1 MKSLLGAALA
11 AVALLSAPAAA
22 LAQAA
27 APPAELAGP
36 EAGLVSGRLP
46 NGLRYLILPNRT
58 PRQGVSIRLHVA
70 AGSALETEAERGAAH
85 FVEHMAFQGSR
96 RFPGT
101 SADARFAAAGVST
114 GRDQNAF
121 TDVNGAL
128 YVFDMA
134 QVTGEKLDLAFAWMR
149 DAMDALTFDPAA
161 LERERGVVLQE
172 IAVRRTGSTELG
184 EAVQR
189 FVTPGLLAAGR
200 SPGGTEASVRALDAA
215 ALRRFHDRWYRPG
228 KTTLVIA
235 GDVEP
240 EAMRARIAAT
250 FDSWTAARPA
260 PAEPAPGAVDAARP
274 LSVFAITTPN
284 FAEGLV
290 QVCRAAPREPS
301 LAPGAALW
309 RRDGPLALWLQAL
322 QLRLRRLARASDAP
336 FTSATASRT
345 QPYRQASLTCLTAS
359 PKPGRWRDS
368 LSVLAEEA
376 RRLVRHGVTEGE
388 VARGRTELASAMAAS
403 AAQAETRASSSL
415 AASLLGA
422 ARENV
427 PAAAPAE
434 MRRTFALAEPAL
446 TAAAASDRFRTAWA
460 GPGGPVIVVI
470 STTPVTIAEVRAAWV
485 DAQARPEPAPPT
497 EEAAVA
503 WPYTDFGPRGAV
515 VSRTEMRDPDFTRL
529 EFRNGVRVNFK
540 RTTFL
545 RDRVDVR
552 ISVGAGQ
559 KELTPARQL
568 AASVGVTTLGDGGLG
583 RLDAEAMGRALSGK
597 VWSLSLGMGRTDFT
611 VAGATRPT
619 DLLLELQVLAA
630 FLTDPGFLP
639 DLERRVPLL
648 ADAADKSNRIE
659 PMRAAQ
665 IALNAALP
673 PPHVADPPSR
683 EAYAAV
689 KAADVAAALRPALTG
704 APLEVT
710 VVGDVDEAAAV
721 EALSATLGA
730 LPPRTSAARERADA
744 ETARYP
750 GASPP
755 PIRVT
760 HQGLRD
766 KAAVLVVWPLY
777 VWEPARQREARA
789 LTLLREVMSE
799 ALRTEL
805 RERLGITY
813 TPSVGLSLDR
823 GGDQG
828 SLSVAVQTGPEQA
841 EAAREAVLAV
851 AARFARDGVTAAE
864 LEKVRKPL
872 LEDTARRQ
880 EQNGW
885 WLTTLDGSWAYP
897 YKLEQQRT
905 WLPDYTGLTAAEV
918 GAAARRWLAAAPLT
932 ATAVPAPL
940 TASPPAVSPAPSPP
954 PGEPGPSPTSAASGA
969 RP

>member
-1 MKSLLGAALA
+1 MKFLLGAALA
-11 AVALLSAPAAA
+11 AAALLSGPAAA

-27 APPAELAGP
+27 PAPSAELAGP
-36 EAGLVSGRLP
+36 DAGLVSGRLP

-128 YVFDMA
+128 YVFDIA
-134 QVTGEKLDLAFAWMR
+134 QATGEKLDLAFAWMR
-149 DAMDALTFDPAA
+149 DAMDALAFDPAA
-161 LERERGVVLQE
+161 LDRERGVVLQE

-189 FVTPGLLAAGR
+189 FVTPGLLAASR
-200 SPGGTEASVRALDAA
+200 SPGGTEASVRALDAT
-215 ALRRFHDRWYRPG
+215 ALRAFHDRWYRPER
-228 KTTLVIA
+228 TVLVVA
-235 GDVEP
+235 GDVDA
-240 EAMRARIAAT
+240 EAMRVRIAEA
-250 FDSWTAARPA
+250 FGSWTAPQ
-260 PAEPAPGAVDAARP
+260 PPPVEPTPGAVDAARP

-290 QVCRAAPREPS
+290 QVCRAAPRDPA
-301 LAPGAALW
+301 LPPGVALW
-309 RRDGPLALWLQAL
+309 RRDGPLAIWLQAI
-322 QLRLRRLARASDAP
+322 QLRLRRLARAADAP
-336 FTSATASRT
+336 FTTASASRT
-345 QPYRQASLTCLTAS
+345 QPYRQAGLTCLTAS

-368 LSVLAEEA
+368 LLVLAEEG
-376 RRLVRHGVTEGE
+376 RRLAVHGVTEGE
-388 VARGRTELASAMAAS
+388 VARARTELGAAIAAS

-415 AASLLGA
+415 AASLLGGA
-422 ARENV
+422 LEGA
-427 PAAAPAE
+427 PTAAPAE
-434 MRRTFALAEPAL
+434 MQRTLALAEPSL
-446 TAAAASDRFRTAWA
+446 TAAAASDRFRGVWTA
-460 GPGGPVIVVI
+460 PGGPVIVVI
-470 STTPVTIAEVRAAWV
+470 STTPVTMAEVRDAWV
-485 DAQARPEPAPPT
+485 AAQAKPAPAPPT
-497 EEAAVA
+497 DEVAVT
-503 WPYTDFGPRGAV
+503 WPYTSFGAPGALV
-515 VSRTEMRDPDFTRL
+515 ARTAMSNPDFTRL
-529 EFRNGVRVNFK
+529 EFRNGLRVNFK

-552 ISVGAGQ
+552 VSFGAGQ
-559 KELTPARQL
+559 KELTPSRQL
-568 AASVGVTTLGDGGLG
+568 AALVGVTTLSDGALG
-583 RLDAEAMGRALSGK
+583 RLDAEALGRALSGK
-597 VWSLSLGMGRTDFT
+597 LWSLSLGVGRTEFT
-611 VAGATRPT
+611 VAGATRPA
-619 DLLLELQVLAA
+619 DLLTELQVVAA
-630 FLTDPGFLP
+630 FLTDPGFRP
-639 DLERRVPLL
+639 DLERRIPLL
-648 ADAADKSNRIE
+648 ADAADKTNRIE
-659 PMRAAQ
+659 PLRAAQ
-665 IALNAALP
+665 IALNASLP

-689 KAADVAAALRPALTG
+689 KASDVAAALRPALTT

-710 VVGDVDEAAAV
+710 VVGDVDEAV
-721 EALSATLGA
+721 VVDALSRTLGA
-730 LPPRTSAARERADA
+730 LPARAAAMRERPDA
-744 ETARYP
+744 EVTRYP
-750 GASPP
+750 PAPPP

-766 KAAVLVVWPLY
+766 KAAVLAVWPLF

-789 LTLLREVMSE
+789 LTLLREVLSE
-799 ALRTEL
+799 ALRTEI

-813 TPSVGLSLDR
+813 TPSIGLSLER

-841 EAAREAVLAV
+841 EAARLAVLAV
-851 AARFARDGVTAAE
+851 AGRFARDGVTAAE

-872 LEDTARRQ
+872 LDDTARRQ

-885 WLTTLDGSWAYP
+885 WLSTLDGSWAFP

-918 GAAARRWLAAAPLT
+918 GAAARRWLAAEPLT
-932 ATAVPAPL
+932 AVALPAPSPP
-940 TASPPAVSPAPSPP
+940 ASPPAVTPAPVA
-954 PGEPGPSPTSAASGA
+954 SPTTSGA